1 MYSRELV
8 VEGGSVVELEWRGLE
23 RERGDTHIASP
34 AGNGG
39 SCMCVVCIGERVHG
53 LGVGIRWQCWVCE
66 SLCMHGMRM
75 WGYGRLRYYM
85 QCVTYRQDQKSYKL

>member
-39 SCMCVVCIGERVHG
+39 SCMCVVCIGECVHG
-53 LGVGIRWQCWVCE
+53 LGVDIRWQCVGCVCHCV
-66 SLCMHGMRM
+66 CMGCAC
-75 WGYGRLRYYM
+75 G
-85 QCVTYRQDQKSYKL
+85 VTGD